1 MSARTA
7 GRSPTSVFEAG
18 IARFGRKEK
27 TKNTCFPTQRHHHL
41 IFHSSDSPLYVSK
54 RFWGSPSDEKRKKCN
69 ATMKQS
75 INSTRVPTL
84 QQSFV
89 LNNRRG
95 DRRSTVPPGLSFLGG
110 TQSGTDRISKQ
121 EVVAIIESALLLTS
135 SFHFLEDDEDDVG
148 DKSPFHNQ

>member
-1 MSARTA
+1 
-7 GRSPTSVFEAG
+7 
-18 IARFGRKEK
+18 
-27 TKNTCFPTQRHHHL
+27 
-41 IFHSSDSPLYVSK
+41 
-54 RFWGSPSDEKRKKCN
+54 
-69 ATMKQS
+69 MKQS